1 MNFTKFVRTFKELIM
16 VMIVQITVL
25 DVFLAVESEVKEN
38 V

>member
-25 DVFLAVESEVKEN
+25 DVFLAVESEVKDN